1 MTDAVVDA
9 VPPVYRSW
17 QGLEACDL
25 EFELTFGEEREW
37 LHDLMAPREEL
48 DMRAWLAESDLQRT
62 WRRRLIAAGAR
73 VWSGFVVAVTELVE
87 ACD

>member
-1 MTDAVVDA
+1 MSDVTVDA

-17 QGLEACDL
+17 QELEAADL
-25 EFELTFGEEREW
+25 EFELTFDEERGW
-37 LHDLMAPREEL
+37 LHDILAPREDL
-48 DMRAWLAESDLQRT
+48 DMVAWLAESDLQRT

-73 VWSGFVVAVTELVE
+73 IWAGIVVAAAAVAE